1 MAEVN
6 PGQASPEKKKKNKKV
21 NEMTL
26 EEIEKKLQD
35 VQQTQGGL
43 SSLYAR
49 HLLRRKEILLASK
62 ARKEKA

>member
-6 PGQASPEKKKKNKKV
+6 PGQASLEKKKKNKKV

-43 SSLYAR
+43 NSLYAR

-62 ARKEKA
+62 AKKEKA

>member
-6 PGQASPEKKKKNKKV
+6 PGQASLEKKKKNKKV

-35 VQQTQGGL
+35 IQQTQGGL
-43 SSLYAR
+43 NSLYAR

-62 ARKEKA
+62 AKKEKA